1 MEHFSEQTWTDFVRK
16 SGMPETTQQI
26 DAHLAAGCSECKTA
40 FHLWEQMASFAAK
53 ECNYGPPENLVRRV
67 KLEFGATQAVQ
78 PEEFSIANLVFDST
92 LQPLPVGIRGSG
104 VALMQH
110 FVYETE
116 GLNVHLSFER
126 RPNSNTIF
134 ATGQVLDKQAPL
146 CWLGNAAVVLWSDN
160 GKVVSIVEANG
171 YGEFQLEFQ
180 PQDQLR
186 ISIAAVGRK
195 TLRIPLGNM
204 E

>member
-1 MEHFSEQTWTDFVRK
+1 MDHFSEQTWADFVRNAGAPA
-16 SGMPETTQQI
+16 SAQDI
-26 DAHLAAGCSECKTA
+26 NAHLAASCSGCKTN
-40 FHLWEQMASFAAK
+40 FQLWGRMAGFAAK
-53 ECNYGPPENLVRRV
+53 ERNYAPPENLVRRA
-67 KLEFGATQAVQ
+67 KLEFAATKAVQ
-78 PEEFSIANLVFDST
+78 PEEFSIARLIFDST
-92 LQPLPVGIRGSG
+92 MQPLPLGIRSSG
-104 VALMQH
+104 VASMQH
-110 FVYETE
+110 FVYEAE

-126 RPNSNTIF
+126 RPNSDTIF

-186 ISIAAVGRK
+186 LSIAAVGRK
-195 TLRIPLGNM
+195 TLRIPLGNI

>member
-1 MEHFSEQTWTDFVRK
+1 MEHFSEQTWADFVRK
-16 SGMPETTQQI
+16 AGAPATAQEI
-26 DAHLAAGCSECKTA
+26 NAHLAANCSGCKTD
-40 FHLWEQMASFAAK
+40 FRLWGKMADFVAK
-53 ECNYGPPENLVRRV
+53 ERSYAPPENLVRRM
-67 KLEFGATQAVQ
+67 KLEFAATKAVQ
-78 PEEFSIANLVFDST
+78 PEEFSIAELIFDST
-92 LQPLPVGIRGSG
+92 RQPLTAGIRSS
-104 VALMQH
+104 AAARMQH
-110 FVYETE
+110 FVYEAE

-126 RPNSNTIF
+126 RPNSSTIF

-146 CWLGNAAVVLWSDN
+146 CWLGSAAVVLWSDN

-171 YGEFQLEFQ
+171 YGEFQMEFQ

-186 ISIAAVGRK
+186 LSIAAVGRK

>member
-1 MEHFSEQTWTDFVRK
+1 MEHFSEQIWADFVRK
-16 SGMPETTQQI
+16 ANVPGTTQAM
-26 DAHLAAGCSECKTA
+26 DAHLAAGCFECKTA
-40 FHLWEQMASFAAK
+40 FDLWGQMVRFAAK
-53 ECNYGPPENLVRRV
+53 ERNYAPPENLARRA
-67 KLEFGATQAVQ
+67 KLEFVATQAIQ
-78 PEEFSIANLVFDST
+78 RDEFSIAHLIFDGT
-92 LQPLPVGIRGSG
+92 LQPLPAGIRSSSA
-104 VALMQH
+104 ALMQH

-126 RPNSNTIF
+126 RQNSNTIF

-180 PQDQLR
+180 PQEQLR
-186 ISIAAVGRK
+186 LSIAAVGRK
-195 TLRIPLGNM
+195 TLRIPLGNL

>member
-1 MEHFSEQTWTDFVRK
+1 MQHFSEQTWADFVRK
-16 SGMPETTQQI
+16 VGTPVTTRSI
-26 DAHLAAGCSECKTA
+26 DAYLAAGCPECKTA
-40 FHLWEQMASFAAK
+40 FHLWGQMANFAAK
-53 ECNYGPPENLVRRV
+53 ERNYAPPENLVRLT
-67 KLEFGATQAVQ
+67 KLEFVASRAVQ
-78 PEEFSIANLVFDST
+78 PEEFSIARLVFDST
-92 LQPLPVGIRGSG
+92 LQPLPIGIRGS
-104 VALMQH
+104 VASMQH
-110 FVYETE
+110 FVYEAE

-126 RPNSNTIF
+126 RPNSSTVF

-146 CWLGNAAVVLWSDN
+146 CWLGNAAVALWSDS

-171 YGEFQLEFQ
+171 YGEFQLEFE
-180 PQDQLR
+180 PQNQLQ

>member
-1 MEHFSEQTWTDFVRK
+1 MEHFSEQTWADFVRK
-16 SGMPETTQQI
+16 VGAPETTQQI
-26 DAHLAAGCSECKTA
+26 DAHLAAACSECKTA
-40 FHLWEQMASFAAK
+40 FRLWEQMVSFAVQ
-53 ECNYGPPENLVRRV
+53 ERNYAPPENLVRRA
-67 KLEFGATQAVQ
+67 KLEFAATQAVQ
-78 PEEFSIANLVFDST
+78 PEEFSLARLVFDST
-92 LQPLPVGIRGSG
+92 LEPLTVGIRGS
-104 VALMQH
+104 VARMQH
-110 FVYETE
+110 FVYEAE

-146 CWLGNAAVVLWSDN
+146 CWLGNAAVVLWADN

-186 ISIAAVGRK
+186 ISIAAAGRK